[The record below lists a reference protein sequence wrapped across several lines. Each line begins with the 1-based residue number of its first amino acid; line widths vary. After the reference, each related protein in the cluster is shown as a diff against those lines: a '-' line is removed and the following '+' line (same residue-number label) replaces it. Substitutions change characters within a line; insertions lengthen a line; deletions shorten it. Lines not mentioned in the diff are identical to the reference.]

1 MPRKLTPTISRS
13 GARSPFP
20 ALHPRLFRAL
30 AAPTSYVSHTL
41 ALDDTPGVSLRDRG
55 APFQFFP
62 HASQS
67 VVKKCENSSSISPQ
81 I

>member
-55 APFQFFP
+55 APFQFF
-62 HASQS
+62 HTS